1 MPLFQKKQIQRV
13 KCLGVRTAEETKV
26 LATYNS
32 TIYCFLIEYADR
44 SRVIREYGASD
55 KAVIELLQYI
65 NMDS

>member
-32 TIYCFLIEYADR
+32 TIYCFLIEYTDR
-44 SRVIREYGASD
+44 SRAIKEYGASD
-55 KAVIELLQYI
+55 RALQELLPYI
-65 NMDS
+65 SMNA

>member
-13 KCLGVRTAEETKV
+13 KCLGVRTSEETKV

-32 TIYCFLIEYADR
+32 TIYCFLIEYTDR